1 MEKINKRINKNQLTK
16 NERNETRL
24 ITRSIA
30 IETFQV
36 KSSRVALNVRDR
48 DEDSFEISATQPCYA
63 VRLNYKT
70 LLQVTPSLFR
80 PK

>member
-1 MEKINKRINKNQLTK
+1 MEKINKQINKNQLTK

-36 KSSRVALNVRDR
+36 KSSRVWHLMSGTGTKIRSKFPPLNH
-48 DEDSFEISATQPCYA
+48 
-63 VRLNYKT
+63 
-70 LLQVTPSLFR
+70 VTPSD
-80 PK
+80 